1 MRYTHLIMLCIAL
14 ATSCTPIVQSS
25 TNSESNPKVLR
36 LTDFAYEPEIKTV
49 ELSPEGFPLLPAV
62 TRLGVWNLVLRFDD
76 LRSDRDT
83 YYARIIHC
91 NYDWTK
97 SDLQDL
103 DYLTTY
109 NEFPINN
116 SEFSV
121 DTHIPYV
128 HYGFLLPPVKLPG
141 NYVVMIYRGSDK
153 EDIVIT
159 RRFMVYEN
167 LVAFNPEG
175 NMVGSSTIA
184 AINQQL
190 NFTVSYKNL
199 TILNPLIDVHVNI
212 RQNQRWDNIATDV
225 RPSITRE
232 IEKELTYRFFDEAD
246 MFRGGNEFRFFD
258 LRSLNNPGQNVG
270 YVAKS
275 SKPYEVY
282 LAKDKSRT
290 GQAYG
295 QYNDMNGGFVIDNYD
310 YRDLAFTNYA
320 NVTFN
325 LSTPR
330 VSGDVYVNGAFNY
343 WNLNEANKMEY
354 DSSQGM
360 YKGRLLLKQGW
371 YDYQYLVKSSTL
383 PPYYFEGSHFETEN
397 KYEILIYNRPFQ
409 PRADILIGYFVVEKN
424 PRR

>member
-1 MRYTHLIMLCIAL
+1 MHVIMLCIAL
-14 ATSCTPIVQSS
+14 AISCTPIAQSS
-25 TNSESNPKVLR
+25 NNSESNPKVLR
-36 LTDFAYEPEIKTV
+36 LTDFAYEPEIKTI

-62 TRLGVWNLVLRFDD
+62 TRLGEWNLILRFDD

-103 DYLTTY
+103 DYVTAY

-128 HYGFLLPPVKLPG
+128 HYWFHLPPVKLPG
-141 NYVVMIYRGSDK
+141 NYVLMVYRGSDK
-153 EDIVIT
+153 DDVVIT
-159 RRFMVYEN
+159 KRFMVYEN
-167 LVAFNPEG
+167 LVTINAEANL
-175 NMVGSSTIA
+175 VGSSTMA
-184 AINQQL
+184 NINQQL
-190 NFTVSYKNL
+190 NFTVSYKNI

-212 RQNQRWDNIATDV
+212 RQNQRWDNMATDV
-225 RPSITRE
+225 RPSFTRE
-232 IEKELTYRFFDEAD
+232 IEKELEYRFFEEDK

-258 LRSLNNPGQNVG
+258 LRSLNNPGRNVD
-270 YVAKS
+270 YVAKT
-275 SKPYEVY
+275 SKPYEVF
-282 LAKDKSRT
+282 LAKDKSRA

-295 QYNDMNGGFVIDNYD
+295 QYDDINGGYTIDNYD

-325 LSTPR
+325 LSSPP
-330 VSGDVYVNGAFNY
+330 VDGDVYVTGAFNY
-343 WNLNEANKMEY
+343 WNLNETNKMQY
-354 DSSQGM
+354 DSAQGL
-360 YKGRLLLKQGW
+360 YKSRLLMKQGW

-397 KYEILIYNRPFQ
+397 RYEILVYNRPFQ

-424 PRR
+424 PRHR